1 MKSAHLLLAA
11 LCVLLCATTVHGQDQ
26 KEKPRTQWFQQAKWG
41 VFMHYMGDTV
51 CKDPTVETWNQAVDS
66 FDVEGLADQLASA
79 GAGYFVLTLGQ
90 NSGFFCAPN
99 AAYDGFVGI
108 TPSKC
113 ARRDLPADLAAAL
126 KKRGIR
132 LMVYLPAGAPD
143 RDKEAMQKLEWQN
156 GKFPFWNYK
165 DGKPRGEDS
174 RLVSFQQK
182 WESVIADWSK
192 RWGGNVSGWWFD
204 GCYFPDAMYRHPD
217 APNFESFAAA
227 ARAGNPDSIVAFNPG
242 VENPIITL
250 TPAEDYTAG
259 EINAPDK
266 VKCDGPR
273 VGTAQLH
280 MLSYLGPNWC
290 QKPPRFTAEQT
301 VQYTRSITDKGGVVT
316 WDVPPDGPTGK
327 MLPEFLTQ
335 LQAIGKALGT
345 TK

>member
-1 MKSAHLLLAA
+1 MKAAHAMIIG
-11 LCVLLCATTVHGQDQ
+11 LCVMLCATTLHAQ
-26 KEKPRTQWFQQAKWG
+26 EKKDDTRTGWFQKAKWG
-41 VFMHYMGDTV
+41 VFMHYMADTV
-51 CKDPTVETWNQAVDS
+51 CKAPTVESWNQAVGS

-99 AAYDGFVGI
+99 ATYDSLVGI

-113 ARRDLPADLAAAL
+113 AKRDLPGDLSAAL

-143 RDKEAMQKLEWQN
+143 RDKEAMEKLEWQN
-156 GKFPFWNYK
+156 GKHPFWSYRNGTPK
-165 DGKPRGEDS
+165 GEDS
-174 RLVSFQQK
+174 RLVSFQNK

-192 RWGGNVSGWWFD
+192 RWGKNVCGWWFD

-227 ARAGNPDSIVAFNPG
+227 ARAGNGDSIVAFNPG
-242 VENPIITL
+242 VENPVITL

-259 EINAPDK
+259 EINEPGK
-266 VKCDGPR
+266 VVCEGSR
-273 VGTAQLH
+273 VGTAQFQ

-290 QKPPRFTAEQT
+290 AKPPRFTAEQV
-301 VQYTRSITDKGGVVT
+301 VQYTRNITDKGGVVT
-316 WDVPPDGPTGK
+316 WDVPPDGVTGRI
-327 MLPEFLTQ
+327 LPEFLEQ
-335 LQAIGKALGT
+335 LQALGKALGT
-345 TK
+345 AK